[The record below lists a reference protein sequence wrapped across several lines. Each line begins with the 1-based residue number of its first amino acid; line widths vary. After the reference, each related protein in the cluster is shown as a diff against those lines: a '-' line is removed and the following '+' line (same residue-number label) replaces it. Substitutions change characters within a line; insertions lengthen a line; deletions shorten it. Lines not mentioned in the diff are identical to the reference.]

1 MRITGGRSIIN
12 AVYKSWKN
20 DEKFGIVG
28 RFDEARSKAPVLLA
42 GACHQCLSLFPNVNI
57 RSEMRQDAVRQ
68 ILRKGDEC
76 AVSGSINMLS
86 MDAGTKAIDA
96 LWQRSNVISDNVAN
110 ADTPGYQQKSVSF
123 EDQLSQAIS
132 DGSLSAGELDSVS
145 PQVQVES
152 GTISSSDSNGVDME
166 TQMVELMR
174 NQLQYSY
181 LTRGVSDQLSM
192 LKTAASGGE
201 G

>member
-28 RFDEARSKAPVLLA
+28 RFDEARSKAPVLLR

>member
-1 MRITGGRSIIN
+1 M
-12 AVYKSWKN
+12 
-20 DEKFGIVG
+20 
-28 RFDEARSKAPVLLA
+28 
-42 GACHQCLSLFPNVNI
+42 
-57 RSEMRQDAVRQ
+57 
-68 ILRKGDEC
+68 
-76 AVSGSINMLS
+76 SGSINMLS

>member
-1 MRITGGRSIIN
+1 M
-12 AVYKSWKN
+12 
-20 DEKFGIVG
+20 
-28 RFDEARSKAPVLLA
+28 
-42 GACHQCLSLFPNVNI
+42 SLFPNVNI

>member
-1 MRITGGRSIIN
+1 
-12 AVYKSWKN
+12 
-20 DEKFGIVG
+20 
-28 RFDEARSKAPVLLA
+28 
-42 GACHQCLSLFPNVNI
+42 
-57 RSEMRQDAVRQ
+57 MRQDAVRQ